1 MKNKNLFLADIPII
15 MGVIIAEYIVF
26 SKKGNLTMDNI
37 GVIVALIGV
46 AGTLTAHFFQFKKDS
61 NKISEVKSDTSNML
75 PKVDNIAEK
84 TTDIRGYIAD
94 DIKPSLQTIVSK
106 QEINNATNLQV
117 SSDIRE
123 VLEDVKYRKRLSE
136 EYNGMLNRD
145 TMISG
150 IDEIYS
156 TNAALKNKIKE
167 LREKERELSIKLRST
182 EQKLDETI
190 EQKVLLQQ
198 KLAEYEKNT
207 EREIKRD
214 IDDDF
219 EL

>member
-15 MGVIIAEYIVF
+15 MCVIIAEYMVF
-26 SKKGNLTMDNI
+26 SKKENLTMDNI
-37 GVIVALIGV
+37 GLIIALIGV
-46 AGTLTAHFFQFKKDS
+46 AGTLIAHFFQFKKDS

-94 DIKPSLQTIVSK
+94 DIKPSLQTIVSR
-106 QEINNATNLQV
+106 QETNNATNLQV

-123 VLEDVKYRKRLSE
+123 VLEDVKYRKRLSA
-136 EYNGMLNRD
+136 EYNGMFNRD
-145 TMISG
+145 IMISG

-156 TNAALKNKIKE
+156 TNAALKNKIEE
-167 LREKERELSIKLRST
+167 LRKTEHELSIKLRST
-182 EQKLDETI
+182 EQKLNKTI
-190 EQKVLLQQ
+190 KQNSVLQQ
-198 KLAEYEKNT
+198 KLAKYEKNV
-207 EREIKRD
+207 EPEIIRD
-214 IDDDF
+214 IDNDF

>member
-1 MKNKNLFLADIPII
+1 M
-15 MGVIIAEYIVF
+15 
-26 SKKGNLTMDNI
+26 
-37 GVIVALIGV
+37 
-46 AGTLTAHFFQFKKDS
+46 
-61 NKISEVKSDTSNML
+61 
-75 PKVDNIAEK
+75 
-84 TTDIRGYIAD
+84 
-94 DIKPSLQTIVSK
+94 
-106 QEINNATNLQV
+106 
-117 SSDIRE
+117 SSDIKE

-145 TMISG
+145 TIISG
-150 IDEIYS
+150 IDEMYS

-167 LREKERELSIKLRST
+167 LREKECELSIKLRST

-190 EQKVLLQQ
+190 KQKALLQQ